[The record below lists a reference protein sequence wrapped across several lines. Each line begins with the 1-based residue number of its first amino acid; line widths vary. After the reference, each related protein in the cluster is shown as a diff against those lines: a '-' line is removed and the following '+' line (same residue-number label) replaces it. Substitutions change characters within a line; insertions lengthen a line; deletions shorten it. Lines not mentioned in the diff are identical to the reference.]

1 MIAIVVKIGELATPR
16 PACLGDREG
25 RGIVSRDK
33 LEAVIGPLTV
43 EIITGRGLLVD
54 LGDSRDTVRDAVAC
68 LAEHVGDVEV
78 LQAIVVVVA
87 PGCRLTR
94 VVHLAEPRIERHI
107 GEGPV
112 TVVPQQGVGMPA
124 EIAKPRT
131 SQDEEVHVA
140 IVVVIG
146 LDDVQ
151 ASVQTEE
158 PRFGRALREG
168 PVLIVS
174 EEAELP
180 RVSHVDTTMSR

>member
-1 MIAIVVKIGELATPR
+1 MVRHTGRLGHIRKRPVAVVSKELARGNEPPR
-16 PACLGDREG
+16 RFIADIQIE
-25 RGIVSRDK
+25 V
-33 LEAVIGPLTV
+33 AV
-43 EIITGRGLLVD
+43 
-54 LGDSRDTVRDAVAC
+54 
-68 LAEHVGDVEV
+68 
-78 LQAIVVVVA
+78 VVVVA